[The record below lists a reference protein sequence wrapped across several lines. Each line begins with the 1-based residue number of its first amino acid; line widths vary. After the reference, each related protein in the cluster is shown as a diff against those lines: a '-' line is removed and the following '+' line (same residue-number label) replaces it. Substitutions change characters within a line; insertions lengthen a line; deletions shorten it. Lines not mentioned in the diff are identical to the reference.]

1 MVEIRKHKTPEG
13 KIPFDKWLKSM
24 KDKRAASQVMVRIR
38 RLSMSLE
45 GDHKSVGENVV
56 ELRIHTGKG
65 YRIYFYIAGAEL
77 IVLLCG
83 GDKSTQQKDIKKAK
97 QLAKDL

>member
-1 MVEIRKHKTPEG
+1 MLNLLAK
-13 KIPFDKWLKSM
+13 
-24 KDKRAASQVMVRIR
+24 A
-38 RLSMSLE
+38 
-45 GDHKSVGENVV
+45 
-56 ELRIHTGKG
+56 TGF
-65 YRIYFYIAGAEL
+65 FYIAGAEL